1 MLGEGSNSRKERA
14 MTVTSSEIRVR
25 AFPGASAARVTVLG
39 AFLVVAL
46 GVGLVVGRVTAPRS
60 ETTKAAASQSSIST
74 AWLDDTPGVRLEIM
88 DKMNGISVETF
99 AYIDSAALPLRV
111 MQHMNQLSA
120 PDASF
125 LDRGAVAVRV
135 MRHMNEILA
144 SRSA

>member
-1 MLGEGSNSRKERA
+1 
-14 MTVTSSEIRVR
+14 MTVTGTEIQDR
-25 AFPGASAARVTVLG
+25 AFPRATAVRVTAVG

-60 ETTKAAASQSSIST
+60 ETNKATAPQSVIST
-74 AWLDDTPGVRLEIM
+74 RWLDDTPTVRHEIM
-88 DKMNGISVETF
+88 EKMNGIPVETSP
-99 AYIDSAALPLRV
+99 YIDKAALRLRV
-111 MQHMNQLSA
+111 MQHMNELSP
-120 PDASF
+120 PDASY